1 MSWARFFRRRCWDEE
16 RARELEAYLE
26 IETDENMA
34 RGMTAEEARYAAYR
48 KLGNVTL
55 IREEI
60 YRMNSLGWLE
70 TLWQDLRFGLR
81 QLRRS
86 PGFTAVVM
94 LVLALGIGANT
105 AVFTIVDAVLLRP
118 LPYKHPERLAVVWQ
132 SDFAHRKTGAVF
144 DTYREFEEWQAHSH
158 SFEKLAVATW
168 ANAQTTLLWHGERQA
183 LGAVPVSVDFFSL
196 LGVPAAQ
203 GRTFEPADLDSPCT
217 VVLAHSFWQDHL
229 GAQPGLV
236 GSSLTLGEKSCTVV
250 GIMPKDFSFYPK
262 QTNLWTL
269 ITPVSD
275 YAKRPW
281 DWNVGVFG
289 LLKPRVSRASAE
301 AELTALQKSI
311 IKESPE
317 WERLNYLPDVLDLQ
331 WEFNWL
337 TGRNL
342 QTSLIL
348 LFAAVVV
355 VLLIA
360 CLNVANLL
368 LGRALER
375 QKELAVRAALGSG
388 RVRLIRQL
396 LTESVLLSL
405 CGAVGGVLI
414 AFGCIRYIRAASP
427 MDLPPGNPI
436 AVDGR
441 VLIFATAIAVL
452 TGLLFGVI
460 PAWRASK
467 LDLNEVLK
475 EPSPGSSGGA
485 MSLRG
490 GRALVVA
497 EVALSLVLLTWA
509 ALLIE
514 SVSRLSSTP
523 LGFRPDHLLTAYLD
537 LPPVRYPK
545 PQQRLNFYEQFIR
558 NASVLPG
565 LEGVAVSPQFAS
577 EGNSLAVE
585 GKASISTPVGP
596 TVSEQSVSAG
606 YFWVMGIPLL
616 LGREFDSSDRESS
629 LAVAVVNQTL
639 AGRFFSDESPVG
651 HRIRLGNTD
660 PKVWLTIVG
669 VVGNVKS
676 TTVFKE
682 MGYVEDAT
690 VYRPIRQDPVNGVS
704 VFVRSEAPP
713 QALAPAL
720 RREIANLDP
729 LLPAPEV
736 ETMKQWLAQF
746 RSQPRLR
753 ATLFSI
759 FAGLALVLAAVGIY
773 GVLSQSVAQRTR
785 EIGLRMALGAQRA
798 DVLRLVVSA
807 GLAQALVGAGI
818 GVIGA
823 LGLSKLLSSLLYG
836 VSPGDPA
843 TLASVSAMLTAIV
856 LLACYIPARR
866 ATKVDPMV
874 ALRYE

>member
-1 MSWARFFRRRCWDEE
+1 MWGW
-16 RARELEAYLE
+16 
-26 IETDENMA
+26 NW
-34 RGMTAEEARYAAYR
+34 
-48 KLGNVTL
+48 LGDL
-55 IREEI
+55 F
-60 YRMNSLGWLE
+60 
-70 TLWQDLRFGLR
+70 QDVSYGLR
-81 QLRRS
+81 MLAKK
-86 PGFTAVVM
+86 PGFTAAAMV
-94 LVLALGIGANT
+94 VLALGIGANT
-105 AVFTIVDAVLLRP
+105 AIFTLVDAVLLRP
-118 LPYKHPERLAVVWQ
+118 LPYKHPERLTVVWQ
-132 SDFAHRKTGAVF
+132 SDLAHRKTGAVF
-144 DTYREFEEWQAHSH
+144 DTYREFEEWQAYSH

-183 LGAVPVSVDFFSL
+183 VGAVPASVDLFSL

-217 VVLAHSFWQDHL
+217 VVLAHGFWQDRL

-250 GIMPKDFSFYPK
+250 GIMPEDFSFYPK
-262 QTNLWTL
+262 QTDLWTL

-275 YAKRPW
+275 YAKHPW

-289 LLKPRVSRASAE
+289 LLKPGVSRASAE

-317 WERLNYLPDVLDLQ
+317 WEKLNYLPDVLDLQ

-360 CLNVANLL
+360 CLNVASLL

-414 AFGCIRYIRAASP
+414 AFGCVRYIRAASP

-436 AVDGR
+436 AVDGQ
-441 VLIFATAIAVL
+441 VLIFTTVLAVL

-460 PAWRASK
+460 PACKASR

-475 EPSPGSSGGA
+475 ESSRGPSGGGVR
-485 MSLRG
+485 LRP

-514 SVSRLSSTP
+514 SLSRLSFTP

-558 NASVLPG
+558 EASALPG

-585 GKASISTPVGP
+585 GKPSVSTPVGP
-596 TVSEQSVSAG
+596 AISEQSVSTG
-606 YFWVMGIPLL
+606 YFRVMGIPLL
-616 LGREFDSSDRESS
+616 LGREFDSSDRQNS
-629 LAVAVVNQTL
+629 LAVAVVNQTTVQ
-639 AGRFFSDESPVG
+639 RFFPNESPIG
-651 HRIRLGNTD
+651 HRIRVGNQED
-660 PKVWLTIVG
+660 NEPWLTIVG

-682 MGYVEDAT
+682 MGYVENPT
-690 VYRPIRQDPVNGVS
+690 VYRPIQQDPVDRVS
-704 VFVRSEAPP
+704 VFVRAEAPP

-720 RREIANLDP
+720 RREITNLDP

-736 ETMKQWLAQF
+736 QTMEQWLSQF

-773 GVLSQSVAQRTR
+773 GVLSQSVAQRTH
-785 EIGLRMALGAQRA
+785 EIGLRMALGAQPA
-798 DVLRLVVSA
+798 DVLRLVVLRGIA
-807 GLAQALVGAGI
+807 PALVGVGI
-818 GVIGA
+818 GVVAA
-823 LGLSKLLSSLLYG
+823 LALTRLLSSLLYG
-836 VSPGDPA
+836 VGSSDPA
-843 TLASVSAMLTAIV
+843 TFAIASTILTTVA

-866 ATKVDPMV
+866 AMKVDPMV